1 MRKMFFCLVISKD
14 IHFVVSDENI
24 TDNKQ
29 LQLVVVVIKS
39 TCQIYCYYYPS
50 ELILQYNFCIVL
62 KCRSIG
68 TFIWLTAK
76 LNLFTT
82 EDAAHSSWEG

>member
-1 MRKMFFCLVISKD
+1 MRKMFFCLAISKG

-29 LQLVVVVIKS
+29 LQLVVVVIIKS
-39 TCQIYCYYYPS
+39 TCQICCYYYTS

-62 KCRSIG
+62 KCRSIS
-68 TFIWLTAK
+68 FL
-76 LNLFTT
+76 
-82 EDAAHSSWEG
+82 